1 MSLSLV
7 LFLSRL
13 WREEN
18 LSDISQYSSAVVVS
32 LGVVGHRVAQTICR
46 STSRIAVLANITS
59 ALIPLVGGLVDNSQE
74 EMEEGVTGK
83 QKEDKDQKPQHE
95 HDSRERQEQVLE

>member
-1 MSLSLV
+1 M
-7 LFLSRL
+7 SRL

-32 LGVVGHRVAQTICR
+32 LGVVWRWVAQTVCSSSPR
-46 STSRIAVLANITS
+46 MAVLTNIAS
-59 ALIPLVGGLVDNSQE
+59 AFIPLVGSLVDNSQV

-83 QKEDKDQKPQHE
+83 QEEDEDQKSQHE
-95 HDSRERQEQVLE
+95 HDSRERQEQVLKG